1 MSDDNPEI
9 EELDFQLE
17 LAAEKMNT
25 IFEVVFEI
33 SEYDA
38 EMLLNLWDD
47 ATLGDLDAVYAL
59 MGEVKKLIDVLRE
72 EVDGV

>member
-9 EELDFQLE
+9 EELDYQLE

-38 EMLLNLWDD
+38 ELLLKLWDD
-47 ATLGDLDAVYAL
+47 ATLGDSDAVYAL
-59 MGEVKKLIDVLRE
+59 MGEVKKLIDVLRLE
-72 EVDGV
+72 LDEM

>member
-47 ATLGDLDAVYAL
+47 ATLGDTEAVYAL

>member
-47 ATLGDLDAVYAL
+47 ATLGDTDAVYAL

-72 EVDGV
+72 EVDDV

>member
-9 EELDFQLE
+9 EELDYQLE

-47 ATLGDLDAVYAL
+47 ATLGDTDAVYAL
-59 MGEVKKLIDVLRE
+59 MGEVKKLIDVLRLE
-72 EVDGV
+72 LDEM

>member
-9 EELDFQLE
+9 EELDYQLE
-17 LAAEKMNT
+17 IAAEKMNT

-38 EMLLNLWDD
+38 EMMLTLWDD
-47 ATLGDLDAVYAL
+47 ATQGDTDAVYAL
-59 MGEVKKLIDVLRE
+59 MGEVKKLIDVLRSE
-72 EVDGV
+72 LDEM

>member
-47 ATLGDLDAVYAL
+47 ATLGDTDAVYAL

>member
-9 EELDFQLE
+9 EELDYQLE

-38 EMLLNLWDD
+38 ELLLNLWDD
-47 ATLGDLDAVYAL
+47 ATLGDSDAVYAL
-59 MGEVKKLIDVLRE
+59 MGEVKKLIDVLRLE
-72 EVDGV
+72 LDGM

>member
-9 EELDFQLE
+9 EELDYQLE

-38 EMLLNLWDD
+38 ELLLNLWDD
-47 ATLGDLDAVYAL
+47 ATLGDSDAVYAL
-59 MGEVKKLIDVLRE
+59 MGEVKKLIDVLRLE
-72 EVDGV
+72 LDEM

>member
-9 EELDFQLE
+9 EEIDFQLE
-17 LAAEKMNT
+17 IAAEKMNT

-47 ATLGDLDAVYAL
+47 ATLGDTDAVYAL

>member
-9 EELDFQLE
+9 EELDYQLE
-17 LAAEKMNT
+17 IAADKMNT

-47 ATLGDLDAVYAL
+47 ATAGDTQAVYAL
-59 MGEVKKLIDVLRE
+59 MGEIKKLIDVLQLE
-72 EVDGV
+72 LDN

>member
-17 LAAEKMNT
+17 IAAEKMNT

-47 ATLGDLDAVYAL
+47 ATLGDTDAVYAL